1 MAIDEEKIYGI
12 LLDVQKQ
19 IGSLSRETGEQTTKL
34 ISIDEQVKKTN
45 GRVTKLEG
53 VTSDLQQD
61 KANFSGK
68 TAVLAVIGTFILT
81 LVGKWLATK
90 LGF

>member
-1 MAIDEEKIYGI
+1 MKIDEEKIYGI

-34 ISIDEQVKKTN
+34 NSIDEQVKKTN

-53 VTSDLQQD
+53 TTADLQQD

-68 TAVLAVIGTFILT
+68 TAVLAVIGAFLLT
-81 LVGKWLATK
+81 LLGRFIGTK
-90 LGF
+90 LGI